1 MLSYI
6 FRRLMLVPLTLFGI
20 LVINF
25 AVIQFVPGGP
35 IEQILAE
42 AQGEAGDAAA
52 RITGDQSVDL
62 GQQQQRPSQT
72 SSQVN
77 ARYRGAQGVDPELIK
92 ELERQFGFDKP
103 AFERFI
109 DMSVKYL
116 SFDLGDSYFQD
127 RSVVD
132 LVLEK
137 MPVSISLGLWTFLLT
152 YLISIPLGVRKAVK
166 DGSAFDISTSW
177 IVIIGNAI
185 PSFLFAILLI
195 IIFAGGR
202 YLDWFPLRGMVSQDF
217 DSLTWWQKIGD
228 YLWHM
233 VLPVTSLVIGSFAG
247 MTLLTKN
254 AFLDEINKQYVLTAR
269 AKGLTERRVLYGH
282 VFRNAMLLVISGFP
296 TAFLGLI
303 FTGSFLIET
312 IFSLDGLGLL
322 GFEAI
327 INRDYAVFLGTL
339 YAFTLIGVIFGIIND
354 VMYHIVDPRIDFES
368 REV

>member
-6 FRRLMLVPLTLFGI
+6 VRRLMLVPLTLFGI

-42 AQGEAGDAAA
+42 SQGKAGDTAG
-52 RITGDQSVDL
+52 RISGEQNVDL
-62 GQQQQRPSQT
+62 GNSGNSSTLPGQT
-72 SSQVN
+72 SSK
-77 ARYRGAQGVDPELIK
+77 YRGAQGVDPELIR

-103 AFERFI
+103 AWERFV
-109 DMSVKYL
+109 DMSVNYL
-116 SFDLGDSYFQD
+116 TFDLGNSYFQD

-132 LVLEK
+132 LVIEK
-137 MPVSISLGLWTFLLT
+137 LPVSISLGLWTFLLT
-152 YLISIPLGVRKAVK
+152 YLISIPLGVRKAVR
-166 DGSAFDISTSW
+166 DGTRFDIVTSW
-177 IVIIGNAI
+177 VVIIGNAI
-185 PSFLFAILLI
+185 PGFLFAILLI

-202 YLDWFPLRGMVSQDF
+202 YLDWFPLRGLVSHDF
-217 DSLTWWQKIGD
+217 DQLSWWEQVLD

-233 VLPVTSLVIGSFAG
+233 ALPVLSLVIGSFAG

-254 AFLDEINKQYVLTAR
+254 SFLDEINKQYVLTAR
-269 AKGLTERRVLYGH
+269 AKGLTESRVLYGH
-282 VFRNAMLLVISGFP
+282 VFRNAMLLIISGFP
-296 TAFLGLI
+296 TAFLSLI

-312 IFSLDGLGLL
+312 IFSLDGLGLM

-327 INRDYAVFLGTL
+327 INRDYAVVLGTL

-354 VMYHIVDPRIDFES
+354 VMYHVVDPRIDFES